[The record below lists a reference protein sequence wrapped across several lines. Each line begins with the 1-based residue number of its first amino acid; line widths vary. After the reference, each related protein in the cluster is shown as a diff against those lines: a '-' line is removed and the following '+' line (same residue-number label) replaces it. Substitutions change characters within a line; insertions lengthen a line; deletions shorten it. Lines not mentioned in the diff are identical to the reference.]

1 MSPTR
6 SVVLQERTMTS
17 EEAQQQAQA
26 EGLTLLVGKSKAGYF
41 GVHLDNPGQPSKPLY
56 RAKVWRGGK
65 EVGLGS
71 FATAEEAALCVA
83 RSPEGRTVAAERAAA
98 AAAPLTS
105 EEVRQQAQAEKL
117 TLLVAETCRSGYF
130 GVVHRPSR
138 PNKPFQARMKRGG
151 SSVTLGSFA
160 TAEEAALCV
169 ARSPE
174 GKAAAVRAASAVPL
188 TSEQA
193 RQQARAEGL
202 TLVVAENTTGYFGVY
217 LRPSLP
223 KPYRAK
229 VHRDGKTV
237 HLGAFATAEE
247 AALCIARSP
256 EGQAAARKP
265 AVARSPGGKA
275 ASAVPLTSEQAR
287 QQARVE
293 GLTLVVAENT
303 TGYFRV
309 GLYSYP
315 GLPKRYQAKVHRD
328 GKTVNLGIF
337 ATAEEAALCVART
350 PEGQAAARRA
360 AARERQGTLPAVTS
374 GAFGNE
380 EEVVPPMPPGAN
392 GWDGLVLLEE
402 HGLEERALRRACF
415 LLACAERQEKE
426 LPKRQRMQ

>member
-1 MSPTR
+1 
-6 SVVLQERTMTS
+6 MTS

-26 EGLTLLVGKSKAGYF
+26 EGLTLLVGKNKAGYF
-41 GVHLDNPGQPSKPLY
+41 GVRLDNPGQPSKPY

-65 EVGLGS
+65 EVALGS
-71 FATAEEAALCVA
+71 FASAEEAALCVA
-83 RSPEGRTVAAERAAA
+83 RSPEGRAVAAERAAV
-98 AAAPLTS
+98 LTS
-105 EEVRQQAQAEKL
+105 EEARQQAQAEKL
-117 TLLVAETCRSGYF
+117 TLLVAETSRSGYF
-130 GVVHRPSR
+130 GVVHRPSQ
-138 PNKPFQARMKRGG
+138 PSKPYQAKVHRCGN
-151 SSVTLGSFA
+151 SVTLGSFA
-160 TAEEAALCV
+160 TAEEAALCI

-174 GKAAAVRAASAVPL
+174 GQAAAVRVALAVPL

-217 LRPSLP
+217 HRPSLP
-223 KPYRAK
+223 KPYQAK

-237 HLGAFATAEE
+237 HLGTFATAEE

-256 EGQAAARKP
+256 EGQAAAR
-265 AVARSPGGKA
+265 
-275 ASAVPLTSEQAR
+275 
-287 QQARVE
+287 
-293 GLTLVVAENT
+293 
-303 TGYFRV
+303 
-309 GLYSYP
+309 
-315 GLPKRYQAKVHRD
+315 
-328 GKTVNLGIF
+328 
-337 ATAEEAALCVART
+337 
-350 PEGQAAARRA
+350 RA
-360 AARERQGTLPAVTS
+360 AARERQGTLPAVPS

>member
-1 MSPTR
+1 
-6 SVVLQERTMTS
+6 
-17 EEAQQQAQA
+17 
-26 EGLTLLVGKSKAGYF
+26 
-41 GVHLDNPGQPSKPLY
+41 
-56 RAKVWRGGK
+56 
-65 EVGLGS
+65 
-71 FATAEEAALCVA
+71 
-83 RSPEGRTVAAERAAA
+83 
-98 AAAPLTS
+98 
-105 EEVRQQAQAEKL
+105 
-117 TLLVAETCRSGYF
+117 
-130 GVVHRPSR
+130 
-138 PNKPFQARMKRGG
+138 
-151 SSVTLGSFA
+151 
-160 TAEEAALCV
+160 
-169 ARSPE
+169 
-174 GKAAAVRAASAVPL
+174 
-188 TSEQA
+188 
-193 RQQARAEGL
+193 
-202 TLVVAENTTGYFGVY
+202 
-217 LRPSLP
+217 
-223 KPYRAK
+223 
-229 VHRDGKTV
+229 
-237 HLGAFATAEE
+237 
-247 AALCIARSP
+247 
-256 EGQAAARKP
+256 
-265 AVARSPGGKA
+265 
-275 ASAVPLTSEQAR
+275 VPLTSEQAR

-315 GLPKRYQAKVHRD
+315 GLPKRDQAKVHRD